1 MQTYMNQLKVT
12 KQVKVWALLRQG
24 MNKVLTYV

>member
-12 KQVKVWALLRQG
+12 RQFKTQALLREG